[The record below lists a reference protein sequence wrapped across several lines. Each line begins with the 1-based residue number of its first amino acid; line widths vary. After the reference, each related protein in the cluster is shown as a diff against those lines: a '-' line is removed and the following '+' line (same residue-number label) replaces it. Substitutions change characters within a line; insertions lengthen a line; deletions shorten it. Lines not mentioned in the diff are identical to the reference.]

1 MSDKKIILDL
11 LERSQQRLNGVVA
24 IFAKAGFD
32 LKGKVPSIQQFT
44 ALNQYHPAEFEEVIY
59 FLYPEKKD
67 ENHASA
73 APWTTIVGAVLS
85 GAGSAFS
92 QIGNSDSEVQ
102 YQQLQMEKEMAE
114 QQAAQ
119 QKKTLMIVLGL
130 VAAVVVIG
138 IALFVF
144 VRKTK

>member
-1 MSDKKIILDL
+1 MTNNELVLDL
-11 LERSQQRLNGVVA
+11 LERSQQRLNGVAA

-32 LKGKVPSIQQFT
+32 LQGKVPSVQQFT
-44 ALNQYHPAEFEEVIY
+44 ALNQYHPAEFEEVVN
-59 FLYPEKKD
+59 FLYPEKVDDKR
-67 ENHASA
+67 ASA

-92 QIGNSDSEVQ
+92 QIGNADSEAQ
-102 YQQLQMEKEMAE
+102 YQQLQMEKQMAE